1 MLHQLRDFLAHA
13 RTMPVVGTLSNR
25 RTEHRAT
32 VCYFTT
38 SVRILTLSD
47 PIEVYEMNGINVLLK
62 LFNATRHLKSITD
75 VSSVHNEIEAAWET
89 AVWC

>member
-1 MLHQLRDFLAHA
+1 M
-13 RTMPVVGTLSNR
+13 
-25 RTEHRAT
+25 

-62 LFNATRHLKSITD
+62 LFHATRHLKSITG
-75 VSSVHNEIEAAWET
+75 VSSVHNEIEAAWEPEE
-89 AVWC
+89 WC